1 MKYSKVLA
9 LVTSI
14 VLSSGCGVFR
24 PRRIPLLDER
34 AFVVQAGQA
43 RNVKF
48 AVPNDLLQ
56 IECRLRGSLVGLE
69 GGDEDFDVLL
79 LNDADWQNF
88 QDGRRIAPFYEER
101 RTSAVNLDVLITER
115 DTLNLVISNMFS
127 LFTDKTIRGNVV
139 MRCTHLH

>member
-24 PRRIPLLDER
+24 PFVIPVFDES
-34 AFVVQAGQA
+34 AFVVQARQA
-43 RNVKF
+43 RSVKF
-48 AVPNDLLQ
+48 AVPDGFFRP
-56 IECRLRGSLVGLE
+56 ECRLRGRLVGVE
-69 GGDEDFDVLL
+69 GRNRDFDVLL
-79 LNDADWQNF
+79 LNNPDWRNF
-88 QDGRRIAPFYEER
+88 QYGRPIAPFYEER